1 MIRRTLAN
9 RKNLSYV
16 AWVAVGTGSVFLT
29 LALPLPAL
37 GAFVVGACCA
47 YAGRNGGR
55 RDARFVAAYLA
66 PPEPGDSAE
75 VPPPPAASTNATNA
89 TNATD
94 EPQSEARM
102 R

>member
-1 MIRRTLAN
+1 MTMIRRTLAN

-16 AWVAVGTGSVFLT
+16 AWVAIGTGSVFLT

-55 RDARFVAAYLA
+55 RDVRSVAACLA
-66 PPEPGDSAE
+66 PPQPGDSAKLPPSG
-75 VPPPPAASTNATNA
+75 VPTNAPNQTN
-89 TNATD
+89 
-94 EPQSEARM
+94 EQQSEATM